1 MDLRYEILI
10 LNKKS
15 SNTHSRV
22 GLVQFSTK
30 TTIEIGLDK
39 YSTKKDLF
47 RGLDEAKSR
56 YRNMGY
62 NSYAGLKLAL
72 DMLKPK
78 RSSKTQKVIV
88 LVTAGKLYLHPR
100 RVKELRTLAMKTG
113 TRIAALKLGKLT
125 NRLELMEITRDQR
138 LILNARYE
146 RQDFKIIQT
155 L

>member
-1 MDLRYEILI
+1 MNE
-10 LNKKS
+10 KF
-15 SNTHSRV
+15 SNAHSRV

-78 RSSKTQKVIV
+78 KAPKTQKVTV